1 MTAII
6 EHGGRQYTVSVG
18 DKIDIALMEAKVGS
32 KITFDK
38 VLSFV
43 DGEKSSFGNPYL
55 DGKTVEAKI
64 LKHGKYKKIIVYKYK
79 PKKSYQ
85 KKQGHRQ
92 DYTQVEI
99 TKIS

>member
-18 DKIDIALMEAKVGS
+18 DKIDIALTQEKAGS
-32 KITFDK
+32 KLTFDK
-38 VLSFV
+38 VLSIV
-43 DGEKSSFGNPYL
+43 NGKKTEFGTPYL
-55 DGKTVEAKI
+55 DGKKVEAKI
-64 LKHGKYKKIIVYKYK
+64 LKHDKYKKIIVFKLRK
-79 PKKSYQ
+79 TKFR

-99 TKIS
+99 TKIA